1 MYDHVWKRFN
11 HIILMYAET
20 CNGRLQYEEEN
31 KPMSLLLLIMTLAI
45 AFLITVLLSPILIP
59 FLRRLK
65 FGQSIREEGPE
76 SHQKKAGTPTM
87 GGIMIILS
95 VIMTSLIVTGK
106 MNDGAIGHEMWLLV
120 FVIFGYGLIGFLD
133 DFIIVAFKRNLGLT
147 SKQKMFGQILI
158 AVIFY
163 LILHYQGFS
172 SHILIPGTSIQI
184 ELGWG
189 YALLVIFMLVGSSN
203 AVNLTD
209 GLDGLLAGTAAIA
222 FGAFA
227 ILAWYGF
234 PQNEIVIFS
243 LAAVGALL
251 GFLVFNAHPA
261 KVFMGDTGSLAL
273 GGAIAAIAI
282 LSKLEILL
290 VIIGGVFVIETLS
303 VIIQVI
309 SFKTTGKRVFK
320 MSPLHHH
327 YELLG
332 WSEWRVVTT
341 FWLMG
346 VVFAALGIYI
356 KVWIG

>member
-1 MYDHVWKRFN
+1 MDGFVQGGETVNIWAL
-11 HIILMYAET
+11 IIT
-20 CNGRLQYEEEN
+20 IG
-31 KPMSLLLLIMTLAI
+31 I
-45 AFLITVLLSPILIP
+45 AFLITVLLSPIVIP

-65 FGQSIREEGPE
+65 FGQSIREEGPK
-76 SHQKKAGTPTM
+76 SHLKKTGTPTM
-87 GGIMIILS
+87 GGVMIVIS
-95 VIMTSLIVTGK
+95 VVVTSLIMVSKISSTP
-106 MNDGAIGHEMWLLV
+106 IGYQLWLLI
-120 FVIFGYGLIGFLD
+120 FVIVGYGFLGFLD
-133 DFIIVAFKRNLGLT
+133 DFIKVVMKRNLGLT
-147 SKQKMFGQILI
+147 SKQKMLGQIII
-158 AVIFY
+158 ALVFY
-163 LILHYQGFS
+163 FILKANDFPTYIQ
-172 SHILIPGTSIQI
+172 IPGTNIQW

-189 YALLVIFMLVGSSN
+189 YALLIVFMLVGASN

-209 GLDGLLAGTAAIA
+209 GLDGLLAGTAVIA
-222 FGAFA
+222 FGAFG

-234 PQNEIVIFS
+234 PQSEVLIFA
-243 LAAVGALL
+243 LAVVGALL
-251 GFLVFNAHPA
+251 GFLLFNAHPA

-282 LSKLEILL
+282 LTKLEIIL

-341 FWLMG
+341 FWLIG
-346 VVFAALGIYI
+346 LIFSALGIYI
-356 KVWIG
+356 EVGLS

>member
-1 MYDHVWKRFN
+1 MNTTV
-11 HIILMYAET
+11 
-20 CNGRLQYEEEN
+20 
-31 KPMSLLLLIMTLAI
+31 LIMTIAI
-45 AFLITVLLSPILIP
+45 AFLITVLLSPIFIP

-65 FGQSIREEGPE
+65 FGQSIREEGPK
-76 SHQKKAGTPTM
+76 SHMKKSGTPTM
-87 GGIMIILS
+87 GGITIVLS
-95 VIMTSLIVTGK
+95 VILTSIIMVK
-106 MNDGAIGHEMWLLV
+106 KYSSVPIGYELWLLI
-120 FVIFGYGLIGFLD
+120 FVLAGYGLLGFLD
-133 DFIIVAFKRNLGLT
+133 DFIKVALKRNLGLT
-147 SKQKMFGQILI
+147 SKQKMFGQIVI
-158 AVIFY
+158 ALVFY
-163 LILHYQGFS
+163 FVLRMNDFPTYIQ
-172 SHILIPGTSIQI
+172 IPGTQIQFD
-184 ELGWG
+184 LGWG
-189 YALLVIFMLVGSSN
+189 YAILVIFMLVGASN

-234 PQNEIVIFS
+234 PQIEVNIFA
-243 LAAVGALL
+243 LAVVGALL

-273 GGAIAAIAI
+273 GAAIAAIAI
-282 LSKLEILL
+282 LTKLEILL

-341 FWLMG
+341 FWLVG
-346 VVFAALGIYI
+346 LIFAALAIYI
-356 KVWIG
+356 EVWLT